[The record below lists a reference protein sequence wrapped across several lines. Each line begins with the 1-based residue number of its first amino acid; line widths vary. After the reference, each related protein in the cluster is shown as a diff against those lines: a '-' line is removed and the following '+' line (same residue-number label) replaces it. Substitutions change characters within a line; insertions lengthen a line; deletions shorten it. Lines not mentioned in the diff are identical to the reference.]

1 MLDRMNII
9 KALNALTDKCSTSSA

>member
-1 MLDRMNII
+1 MNII